1 MTPADY
7 LNRDKM
13 NKKLIKYSICICNY
27 NMADTIE
34 KALVS
39 VLDQVDNR
47 FEILVID
54 DGSSDNSIEI
64 MKSLQK
70 KYNNLR
76 VIALKRDNKRELGE
90 TRNISIREA
99 KGEYVLLHIDA
110 DDYWDPYINSFVYLF
125 HKLEKIVKN
134 DFLLSGNQ
142 INIGKRSFLMKYGPY
157 RNTHRA
163 QDRDMWHRLAA
174 INAYIPVDHIP
185 FRKRLSRPIHVKN
198 YRIFRNT
205 WFQLIYDLRQG
216 TRTYQ
221 YVFACFTSFFRKN
234 KDISLSLKI
243 VRAILI
249 IPAFIR
255 AQFYEPLP
263 MPKSLP
269 THREFVLYREKNRGT
284 FKDLFKSYGSS
295 YDLSDMNSDEQYIF
309 NNRG

>member
-1 MTPADY
+1 MEI
-7 LNRDKM
+7 LN
-13 NKKLIKYSICICNY
+13 NPLPKYSVCICNY

-34 KALVS
+34 TSLTS
-39 VLDQVDNR
+39 VLNQLDSNYEV
-47 FEILVID
+47 LVVD
-54 DGSSDNSIEI
+54 DGSNDSSTEI
-64 MKSLQK
+64 IKGLQME
-70 KYNNLR
+70 YTNLR
-76 VIALKRDNKRELGE
+76 LIELSRDKNRELGL
-90 TRNISIREA
+90 TRNISIQEA
-99 KGEYVLLHIDA
+99 KGEYILLHIDT
-110 DDYWDPYINSFVYLF
+110 DDYWEPYITSFVYLF
-125 HKLEKIVKN
+125 HKLEKIVKK

-142 INIGKRSFLMKYGPY
+142 INIGKKSFLIKHGPY

-185 FRKRLSRPIHVKN
+185 FRKRLSRPLHIKN

-234 KDISLSLKI
+234 KKLSLSLKI
-243 VRAILI
+243 VRLILI

-255 AQFYEPLP
+255 AKFYEPLP

-269 THREFVLYREKNRGT
+269 THKEFVLYREKNRGT
-284 FKDLFKSYGSS
+284 FKDLFKRYGSS
-295 YDLSDMNSDEQYIF
+295 YDLFDMNLDEQYIF